1 MRGEFRVDFFLL
13 CSIQREIGKA
23 LADKF
28 LPIRHGTPS
37 SAGAKRGTA
46 PPILGEW
53 GKAFSSR
60 RRSVDNTGGGAR
72 CRRFPSCRESSVAD
86 PSGRASDRGPRGGSA
101 ERLWVAVRCVAP

>member
-1 MRGEFRVDFFLL
+1 MSGEFDVDFMLL
-13 CSIQREIGKA
+13 GRFQRKAGKA

-60 RRSVDNTGGGAR
+60 RRSGDNTGGGAR
-72 CRRFPSCRESSVAD
+72 CRRFPSCRESSVAA
-86 PSGRASDRGPRGGSA
+86 PCGRASDSWPRG
-101 ERLWVAVRCVAP
+101 